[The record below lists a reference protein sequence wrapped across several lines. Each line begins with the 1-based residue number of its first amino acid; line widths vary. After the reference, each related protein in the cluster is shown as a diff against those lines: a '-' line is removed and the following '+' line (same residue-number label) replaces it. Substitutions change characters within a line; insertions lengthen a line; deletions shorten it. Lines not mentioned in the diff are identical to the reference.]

1 MRSPNRIL
9 LVEDDTSLRETLAD
23 VLSDEGFEVAAA
35 ANGREALDQLAASH
49 PDLILLDLV
58 MPVMDGW
65 AFREEQRKVP
75 DLASI
80 PTVVLSA
87 TSPIEAP
94 GLRELDAEAVLSK
107 PVRMERL
114 IGALRALL
122 QEPPS
127 KLKH

>member
-9 LVEDDTSLRETLAD
+9 LVEDDSSLRETLAD

-35 ANGREALDQLAASH
+35 ANGREALEKLAASH

-65 AFREEQRKVP
+65 AFREAQRKRP
-75 DLASI
+75 DLACI

-87 TSPIEAP
+87 TSPLDGP
-94 GLRELDAEAVLSK
+94 GLHALDAEAVISK

-122 QEPPS
+122 AAPPS
-127 KLKH
+127 NLKH